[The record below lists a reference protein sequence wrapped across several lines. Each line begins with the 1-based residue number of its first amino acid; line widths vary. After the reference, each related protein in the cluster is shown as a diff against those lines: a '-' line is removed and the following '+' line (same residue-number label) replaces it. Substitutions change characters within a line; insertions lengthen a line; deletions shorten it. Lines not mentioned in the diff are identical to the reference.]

1 MTMLHLPAS
10 ETGATVSP
18 LPTSRDRDHAVA
30 FRDLESA
37 ICDCANMARIAAN
50 LIVESD
56 RQQYP
61 DDVFFAVTHVSEMF
75 DALKDKYYAFFGGT
89 DREPGT
95 DEDRRT
101 AA

>member
-1 MTMLHLPAS
+1 MLHLPAS

-18 LPTSRDRDHAVA
+18 LPTSRDREHANA
-30 FRDLESA
+30 FRDLESS

-50 LIVESD
+50 LMVESD
-56 RQQYP
+56 KGTYP

-75 DALKDKYYAFFGGT
+75 DALKAKYYEHFGSAAEEHGS
-89 DREPGT
+89 D
-95 DEDRRT
+95 DDHRT